1 MEEIE
6 KKTQPEEIIKKLG
19 LRDLFNF
26 FNNMEGRPDGIILA
40 CTHFP
45 YMKEEF
51 KKLTDI
57 EILDPAED
65 MIKSLES

>member
-6 KKTQPEEIIKKLG
+6 RKTKPEEIVKKLD

-26 FNNMEGRPDGIILA
+26 FNKMEDVPDGIILA

-45 YMKEEF
+45 YMKEEL

-65 MIKSLES
+65 MIKRL